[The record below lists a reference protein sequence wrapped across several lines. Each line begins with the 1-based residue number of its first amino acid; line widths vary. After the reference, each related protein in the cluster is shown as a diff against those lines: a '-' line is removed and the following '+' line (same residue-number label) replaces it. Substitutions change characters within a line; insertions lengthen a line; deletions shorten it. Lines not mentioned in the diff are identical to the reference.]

1 MIDKYLRALESGD
14 INDRA
19 DALAAITNVMLSGPY
34 ILTKTGEHYDLVE
47 PEDFD
52 YDKVDTAWEIRNGYL
67 CLKYKE
73 RKMK

>member
-19 DALAAITNVMLSGPY
+19 DALAAITDVMKCRSY
-34 ILTKTGEHYDLVE
+34 VLTKTGEHYDLVE
-47 PEDFD
+47 VDDFNPE
-52 YDKVDTAWEIRNGYL
+52 KVDTAWEIRNGYL